1 MKANTFYLK
10 TSIIIFY
17 FILLFNSS
25 LVFSQEKGIILK
37 DKKTEE
43 TEFLKENKRI
53 KVFTIDGRNYTGR
66 FKIID
71 DNTIEIDG
79 EKIPLDSVMMIKRRS
94 VTSAIIET
102 TFYVFGGIIVVACI
116 AAATFDPLI
125 LILIPVSFPFII
137 TAALVPALE
146 NNHLQKRWSYS
157 IGASE
162 PKTD

>member
-10 TSIIIFY
+10 TSTVIFY

-25 LVFSQEKGIILK
+25 LVFSQEKGIILN

-53 KVFTIDGRNYTGR
+53 KVFTIDGTNYTGK

-79 EKIPLDSVMMIKRRS
+79 VNIPLDSIMKIKRRS
-94 VTSAIIET
+94 LTSALLET
-102 TFYVFGGIIVVACI
+102 TFYVSGGIIVFGCI
-116 AAATFDPLI
+116 VSAIVVPYALLF
-125 LILIPVSFPFII
+125 IPVSFPFIGI
-137 TAALVPALE
+137 ALLIPGLE
-146 NNHLQKRWSYS
+146 NSHKLKRWSYS
-157 IGASE
+157 IGTNDT
-162 PKTD
+162 KTD